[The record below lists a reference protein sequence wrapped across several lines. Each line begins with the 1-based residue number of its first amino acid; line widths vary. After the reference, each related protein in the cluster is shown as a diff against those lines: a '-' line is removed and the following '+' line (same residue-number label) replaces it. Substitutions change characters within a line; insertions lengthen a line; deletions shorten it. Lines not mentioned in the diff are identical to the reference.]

1 MSENF
6 PILNTSIGRNGLT
19 MQRIPL
25 TIIGGYLGTG
35 KTTLLNHIL
44 RHNEGRQLV
53 VIVNDF
59 GSINIDAELIE
70 SQDEEVIN
78 LANGCIC
85 CTLVDG
91 FITTLINLLNLA
103 SPPDHIVVEASGVAD
118 PYKLGQYGHLPG
130 LHLDGVIVVADA
142 ETVRRKARDRYVG
155 KTVARQLQGADV
167 IVLNKVDLVTDETRK
182 AARAWLG
189 ELVPDAHIIES
200 RHGNVPLPLLLG
212 DVSRTGSP
220 SSNLRLSP
228 GSSDGHHHYL
238 AYDTWSYAADEHLDG
253 DAFRALVERLPEG
266 IIRAKGV
273 LYLKEDPDHRVVF
286 QLVGKRWSLKP
297 GGGWGNAP
305 PRSQLVMIG
314 LPGSIDGSWLE
325 ETIKD

>member
-1 MSENF
+1 
-6 PILNTSIGRNGLT
+6 

-142 ETVRRKARDRYVG
+142 ETVRRKARDKYVG
-155 KTVARQLQGADV
+155 ETVARQLQGADV

-189 ELVPDAHIIES
+189 EMVPDAHIIES

-220 SSNLRLSP
+220 SSNLRLST
-228 GSSDGHHHYL
+228 GSSDEHHHYL
-238 AYDTWSYAADEHLDG
+238 AYDTWSYTADEPLSG
-253 DAFRALVERLPEG
+253 DAFRALVAALPEG
-266 IIRAKGV
+266 VIRAKGV
-273 LYLKEDPDHRVVF
+273 LCLREDPDRRTIF

-297 GGGWGNAP
+297 GGEWGDAP

-314 LPGSIDGSWLE
+314 LIGSVDADWLE
-325 ETIKD
+325 RMVISSKAYSPSMIGGP